1 MSPREVIWRAGWQLR
16 RVGQRPSRALQRPRW
31 DEAGWR
37 ALLNELADSNRE
49 VLVADAERVAAG
61 ELDLWG
67 RAIRSE
73 GPPEWHRDPL
83 DGTPWDG
90 RWRRGRRDSK
100 PILEIHRQQHLFPLA
115 AGAAL
120 AERDDWVELCAR
132 QIRDWISCNPPGS
145 MPGWQSGYETAH
157 RLVAWAWA
165 VPLIA
170 DRLSP
175 MDLNLIGDSYAAQA
189 AFVSAHPSRYSSANN
204 HRLAELTAL
213 LTASLLGV
221 SSRPWGEL
229 WRELEQETAL
239 QTYTDGGSREQASGY
254 FLYVLEILW
263 VAALLARTSGRTLGL
278 LDERLHAMLDWLQA
292 VRDEQREPPPTGD
305 DAEDRLFR
313 SDYFSPRRAA
323 TIAGR
328 VEALLAGRP
337 SLVAASSPPPTVES
351 ITLDESGYMI
361 FRARSFGAQIRVVVD
376 VGELGFGKLAAHGH
390 ADALA
395 VLVDV
400 GGKPLLRDS
409 GTGAYAPADVRER
422 HRSTSAHNTVVVD
435 GRSQA
440 TARGPHLWGRRFKT
454 TIEAQSL
461 GAELDYVRA
470 SHDGYRPISHARC
483 VAFVKPDRVIV
494 LDRVMGRR
502 EVDAE
507 LVWQLAPGTLPDR
520 VTVASEPPASRSE
533 EDGPFSPRYTWCME
547 APRFTWSARARE
559 IVFAT
564 VIDLSGVPARPK
576 LQHGDVTTLELPG
589 LRLVER
595 WRGGPAEIER

>member
-1 MSPREVIWRAGWQLR
+1 MSPRELVWRTGSQLG
-16 RVGQRPSRALQRPRW
+16 VGRLRSRPTQHPRW
-31 DEAGWR
+31 NEPAWR
-37 ALLNELADSNRE
+37 SLLNELAGSNRE
-49 VLVADAERVAAG
+49 VLIADADRVAAG

-67 RAIRSE
+67 RSIQTD
-73 GPPEWHRDPL
+73 GPPAWHRDPF
-83 DGTPWDG
+83 DGTHWDG
-90 RWRRGRRDSK
+90 RWGRGRHDLK

-132 QIRDWISCNPPGS
+132 HVRDWISCNPPGS
-145 MPGWQSGYETAH
+145 SPGWQSGYETAH
-157 RLVAWAWA
+157 RLVVWAWA

-175 MDLNLIGDSYAAQA
+175 MDLNLIGGSYAAQA

-204 HRLAELTAL
+204 HRLAELTGL
-213 LTASLLGV
+213 LTASLLGA
-221 SSRPWGEL
+221 SPRPWDGL
-229 WRELEQETAL
+229 WQELEHETAL
-239 QTYTDGGSREQASGY
+239 QTYADGGSREQASGY
-254 FLYVLEILW
+254 FLYALEILW
-263 VAALLARTSGRTLGL
+263 FAALLARASGRKNGR
-278 LDERLHAMLDWLQA
+278 LDERLRAMLDWLQA
-292 VRDEQREPPPTGD
+292 VRDEQREPPLTGD
-305 DAEDRLFR
+305 DAEDRWFR

-337 SLVAASSPPPTVES
+337 SLVAASSPAPAVES
-351 ITLDESGYMI
+351 IALEESGYMI
-361 FRARSFGAQIRVVVD
+361 FRAQTFGAQIRVVVD
-376 VGELGFGKLAAHGH
+376 VGELGFGTLAAHGH
-390 ADALA
+390 PDALA

-422 HRSTSAHNTVVVD
+422 YRSTGAHNTVVVN

-440 TARGPHLWGRRFKT
+440 AARGPHLWGRRFKT

-470 SHDGYRPISHARC
+470 SHDGYRPISHARS
-483 VAFVKPDRVIV
+483 VSFVKPDRVIV
-494 LDRVMGRR
+494 LDRVMGQR

-507 LVWQLAPGTLPDR
+507 LVWQLDPGIPPSR
-520 VTVASEPPASRSE
+520 VTVASEPPAARSE
-533 EDGPFSPRYTWCME
+533 EDGPFSPRYTWCMK
-547 APRFTWSARARE
+547 APRLTWSTRARE
-559 IVFAT
+559 VVFAT
-564 VIDLSGVPARPK
+564 VIDVSGAPARPK
-576 LQHGDVTTLELPG
+576 LHHSDVTTLELPG